1 MGELDLGVC
10 MCVCVCVSKCDG
22 QAIIK
27 EHAKRHL
34 ETATL
39 GLRALKCN

>member
-1 MGELDLGVC
+1 MRELDLGVC
-10 MCVCVCVSKCDG
+10 MCVCVSKCDG

>member
-1 MGELDLGVC
+1 MS
-10 MCVCVCVSKCDG
+10 VCVCVLKCDG

-39 GLRALKCN
+39 GLCVLKCN